1 MGQMAKIQGSSSKV
15 RSRTLTT
22 AKVVKAS
29 AVKKPSHIRK
39 LTPASVT
46 ATGARQSVATPV
58 LSRKTP
64 VVLWDEMGAIRQL
77 GLLRR

>member
-1 MGQMAKIQGSSSKV
+1 MAKVQGSSSKV

-22 AKVVKAS
+22 AKIVKAS
-29 AVKKPSHIRK
+29 AAKKPSHIRK
-39 LTPASVT
+39 LTPAAGT
-46 ATGARQSVATPV
+46 PTGVRQSAAASA
-58 LSRKTP
+58 LSKKTP